1 MLLSMPCADSNL
13 AALAEQANLAPPH
26 LNLNLNLNS
35 TAEPGAAVAVAVVA
49 AAAATAASG
58 REHAAQPAEGVDSGQ
73 RAVRGAALPGAAAN
87 GAAAAAAATSAVAAG
102 SDENV
107 APRAS
112 VAVASTPGA
121 LWAAVARTAKRLASS
136 PAPAAS
142 APSTAATPAGRRPL
156 APLASADGGAAP
168 AAGTSGELE
177 AACGSLSRDEHDAF
191 AEFHAV

>member
-121 LWAAVARTAKRLASS
+121 VPTGPICPASDSNCADLNFPAAASVAPRTAAQLWAAVAR
-136 PAPAAS
+136 
-142 APSTAATPAGRRPL
+142 
-156 APLASADGGAAP
+156 
-168 AAGTSGELE
+168 
-177 AACGSLSRDEHDAF
+177 
-191 AEFHAV
+191 